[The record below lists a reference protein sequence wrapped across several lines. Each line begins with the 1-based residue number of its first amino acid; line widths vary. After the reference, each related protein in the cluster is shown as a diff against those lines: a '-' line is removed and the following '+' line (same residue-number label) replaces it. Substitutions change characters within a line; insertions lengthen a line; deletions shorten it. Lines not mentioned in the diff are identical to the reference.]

1 MLAHWPDHSEV
12 QHLCGQ
18 TPSCWGL
25 KACARSSRNTGI
37 KSCPDDP
44 HFLFFM
50 TSLLMF
56 MSCSNRF
63 ASAGDTSHEGSV
75 IRRPHIQYGWD
86 GAGADG
92 GATPRFAAYGASKR
106 GLAQLGKSLQVQPG
120 VLHSNSTDV
129 KLPCRLLSQL
139 SSQDIAVTS
148 LSVCS
153 KAPRQR
159 AQRTLRI
166 MLSCC

>member
-1 MLAHWPDHSEV
+1 MRD
-12 QHLCGQ
+12 Q
-18 TPSCWGL
+18 
-25 KACARSSRNTGI
+25 SSG
-37 KSCPDDP
+37 
-44 HFLFFM
+44 
-50 TSLLMF
+50 
-56 MSCSNRF
+56 
-63 ASAGDTSHEGSV
+63 G
-75 IRRPHIQYGWD
+75 HIFNMD